1 MSYEAARGISHS
13 MRAMPVNFATF
24 AFLLAEVLYRVAVTG
39 KKKKRQLQSMID
51 YWTPQCVIYESRI
64 G

>member
-1 MSYEAARGISHS
+1 MSYEAAQRISHS

-39 KKKKRQLQSMID
+39 KKKRQLQSIID
-51 YWTPQCVIYESRI
+51 Y
-64 G
+64 